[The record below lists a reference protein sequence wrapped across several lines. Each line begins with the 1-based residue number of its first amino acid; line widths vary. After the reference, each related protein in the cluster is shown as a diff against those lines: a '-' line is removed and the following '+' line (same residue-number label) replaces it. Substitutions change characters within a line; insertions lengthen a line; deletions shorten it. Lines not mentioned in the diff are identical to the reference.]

1 MPGFP
6 GLPRRRPADTVSL
19 LVTRSQKINPQP
31 KEADTMETAKV
42 DIRKLQLL
50 NDRINQCIDA
60 LNQVRLSVHGLSG
73 ASTGAQ
79 QAGIGAG
86 QNPGFENLGLSHTG
100 FGQNPFAQQGIGQG
114 IGFGTPSPFA
124 QVPGQGYFPGF
135 APVGFPQ
142 LPYPPQ
148 SGAFGIGVNPALAGL
163 GHTSP
168 ESLGLGV
175 LNRPMWADPLMTAR
189 IVQTFPYAQ
198 LPIPPVV
205 TIY

>member
-1 MPGFP
+1 
-6 GLPRRRPADTVSL
+6 
-19 LVTRSQKINPQP
+19 
-31 KEADTMETAKV
+31 METAKV

-73 ASTGAQ
+73 ASAGA

-86 QNPGFENLGLSHTG
+86 QGAGFENVGLSHTG
-100 FGQNPFAQQGIGQG
+100 YGQNPFTQQG

-124 QVPGQGYFPGF
+124 QVPGQGWQGYFPGF
-135 APVGFPQ
+135 TPVGFPQ
-142 LPYPPQ
+142 LGYPPQ
-148 SGAFGIGVNPALAGL
+148 TGAFGVGVNPALAGL
-163 GHTSP
+163 THTSP
-168 ESLGLGV
+168 ETLGV
-175 LNRPMWADPLMTAR
+175 FNRPIWADPLMTAR